1 MNITHHGKFVRR
13 VFNNGTFDDGGRFY
27 GGWWQRIDGSY
38 RKDIRMNNVPTVE
51 IDYSSLHVILA
62 YAMVGDDYWDTTS
75 DDPYQLPVRGVNN
88 PDHCRDI
95 TKLLFLLG
103 FNASDEQSLFKAFR
117 SELDY
122 TAYPYSFPDDVLSE
136 LLDGIKERHPKI
148 SHLICSGA
156 GLRLMNL
163 DSCICEYV
171 IEKFVERDTP
181 ILTVHD
187 SFIVPFGTER
197 ELDRVMKEAFKRVTK
212 QRHVKAKYN
221 QNLTEAQLYAGRAVD
236 RDFYLDMISMISQ
249 PEMAKGY

>member
-1 MNITHHGKFVRR
+1 
-13 VFNNGTFDDGGRFY
+13 
-27 GGWWQRIDGSY
+27 
-38 RKDIRMNNVPTVE
+38 MNNLPTVE

-62 YAMVGDDYWDTTS
+62 YAMVGDDYWDNTS

-88 PDHCRDI
+88 PDHCRSI

-117 SELDY
+117 NELDY
-122 TAYPYSFPDDVLSE
+122 IAYPYSFPDDVLSE
-136 LLDGIKERHPKI
+136 LLDGIKDRHPKI

-163 DSCICEYV
+163 DAKMCEYV

-187 SFIVPFGTER
+187 SFIVPFGAER
-197 ELDRVMKEAFKRVTK
+197 QLDRVMKEAFEHVSYKTK
-212 QRHVKAKYN
+212 IRAKYN
-221 QNLTEAQLYAGRAVD
+221 QNLTEEQLYAGRAID
-236 RDFYLDMISMISQ
+236 RDWYLDRLSVVTK
-249 PEMAKGY
+249 PEMAKGYQVRMERHTQSYVKGLEVKIK

>member
-1 MNITHHGKFVRR
+1 MI
-13 VFNNGTFDDGGRFY
+13 
-27 GGWWQRIDGSY
+27 
-38 RKDIRMNNVPTVE
+38 
-51 IDYSSLHVILA
+51 
-62 YAMVGDDYWDTTS
+62 
-75 DDPYQLPVRGVNN
+75 
-88 PDHCRDI
+88 HCRDI

-136 LLDGIKERHPKI
+136 LLAAIRHRHSKI

-163 DSCICEYV
+163 DSRICGYV

-181 ILTVHD
+181 ILTIHD

-197 ELDRVMKEAFKRVTK
+197 QLDRVMKEAFECVTK

-236 RDFYLDMISMISQ
+236 RDFYLDMLSAVRQ
-249 PEMAKGY
+249 PDMAKGYRLRLERHEASFCSTLDLHVAATAT

>member
-1 MNITHHGKFVRR
+1 MTS
-13 VFNNGTFDDGGRFY
+13 
-27 GGWWQRIDGSY
+27 QSCC
-38 RKDIRMNNVPTVE
+38 
-51 IDYSSLHVILA
+51 SCLA
-62 YAMVGDDYWDTTS
+62 S
-75 DDPYQLPVRGVNN
+75 
-88 PDHCRDI
+88 
-95 TKLLFLLG
+95 
-103 FNASDEQSLFKAFR
+103 SDEQSLFKAFR
-117 SELDY
+117 NELDY

-136 LLDGIKERHPKI
+136 LLDGIKDRHPKI

-163 DSCICEYV
+163 DSRICEYV

-187 SFIVPFGTER
+187 SFIVPFGSER

-236 RDFYLDMISMISQ
+236 RDFYLDMISMISR
-249 PEMAKGY
+249 PDMAKGYRLRMERHTINFM